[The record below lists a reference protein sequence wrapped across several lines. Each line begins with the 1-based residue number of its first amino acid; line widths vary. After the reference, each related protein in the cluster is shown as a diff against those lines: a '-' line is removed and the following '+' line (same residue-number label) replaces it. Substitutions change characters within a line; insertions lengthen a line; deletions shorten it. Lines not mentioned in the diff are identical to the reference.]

1 MFTCKYH
8 SCNSTES
15 MLLQGL
21 PRWLSGK
28 RIHLPMQETQVP
40 SLILEDPTFCGA
52 AMPLYHNC

>member
-28 RIHLPMQETQVP
+28 RIHLPMQETQLQ
-40 SLILEDPTFCGA
+40 SLGWDDPLEDEVA
-52 AMPLYHNC
+52 SRSSILA